1 MDKIVFITGA
11 SSGIGAGCARKFA
24 SQGASLILNA
34 RNVNKL
40 SALKEELEKQYGAK
54 IYLLPFDVR
63 DRKAATSALE
73 SLPKE
78 WQSIDILVNNAG
90 LVIGTDKEQEG
101 SLDEWDIVIDTNVK
115 ALLAMTR
122 RLYREW
128 WNVNEDILL
137 ILVLLPE
144 MLLIREVVCIVLQR
158 LL

>member
-63 DRKAATSALE
+63 DRKHGTPFPTMVMSPPRYPDGQTCSDSAP
-73 SLPKE
+73 SPD
-78 WQSIDILVNNAG
+78 WI
-90 LVIGTDKEQEG
+90 
-101 SLDEWDIVIDTNVK
+101 WH
-115 ALLAMTR
+115 R
-122 RLYREW
+122 
-128 WNVNEDILL
+128 
-137 ILVLLPE
+137 
-144 MLLIREVVCIVLQR
+144 
-158 LL
+158 